1 MSEEKLI
8 KVTPDE
14 LHGLI
19 QNKLQAA
26 GLPEVQAAETANH
39 LVYAVSIPTAPSG
52 WSIIQNVS
60 IKAASL

>member
-39 LVYAVSIPTAPSG
+39 LV
-52 WSIIQNVS
+52 
-60 IKAASL
+60 